1 MTEDIEEKTIRAIK
15 KIIPSVVS
23 IVYEKEEDQ
32 FSDLSEI
39 KKGKAIGGAGFFVS
53 PELIATDRH
62 LVGSERESCLVID
75 FFKRKEK
82 AEIIGVDDFNDI
94 AFLKVKRRE
103 NIKPAELGSSKNLV
117 LGQTVIA
124 VGNSLG
130 IFPNSVSRGII
141 SGLSRNIITQEEEAD
156 RELYGLIQTDAA
168 INPGNS
174 GGPLIDLE
182 GRVIGINSAVV
193 YGAENIGFA
202 LPIDFVKEDI
212 KEIQENNF
220 LKKPLLGI
228 QYVLI
233 DEETKN
239 VFNLSISFGALVL
252 EVKKGFLGQVI
263 GLEKGDIILKVDNKK
278 IDSQTTI
285 KKILNNCQGREVV
298 FEILRNRE
306 IFKRKVRIF

>member
-23 IVYEKEEDQ
+23 IVYEKEEGQ

-53 PELIATDRH
+53 PELIVTDRH
-62 LVGSERESCLVID
+62 LVGSEKESCLIID
-75 FFKRKEK
+75 FFRRKEK

-103 NIKPAELGSSKNLV
+103 DIKPAELGSSKNLV

-141 SGLSRNIITQEEEAD
+141 SGLSRNIITQEEETD

-233 DEETKN
+233 DEGTKN
-239 VFNLSISFGALVL
+239 IFNLSISFGALVL
-252 EVKKGFLGQVI
+252 EVKKGFLGQAI

-285 KKILNNCQGREVV
+285 KKILNSCQGKEVV
-298 FEILRNRE
+298 FEILRNGE
-306 IFKRKVRIF
+306 IFKKKVRIF

>member
-1 MTEDIEEKTIRAIK
+1 MTKDIEEKTIRAIK

-39 KKGKAIGGAGFFVS
+39 KRGKAIGGAGFFVS

-103 NIKPAELGSSKNLV
+103 DIKPAELGSSKNLV

-141 SGLSRNIITQEEEAD
+141 SGLSRNIITQEEETD

-233 DEETKN
+233 NEETKN

-306 IFKRKVRIF
+306 IFKKKVRIF

>member
-306 IFKRKVRIF
+306 IFKKKVRIF

>member
-23 IVYEKEEDQ
+23 IVYKEEGDQ

-62 LVGSERESCLVID
+62 LVGSEKENCLVID
-75 FFKRKEK
+75 FFKRKER

-103 NIKPAELGSSKNLV
+103 DIKPAELGSSRNLV

-141 SGLSRNIITQEEEAD
+141 SGLSRNIITQEEETD

-212 KEIQENNF
+212 KEIQENSF
-220 LKKPLLGI
+220 LKRPLLGI

-239 VFNLSISFGALVL
+239 IFNLSISFGALVL

-298 FEILRNRE
+298 FEILRNGE
-306 IFKRKVRIF
+306 IFKKKVRIF

>member
-23 IVYEKEEDQ
+23 IVYEKEGSQ

-39 KKGKAIGGAGFFVS
+39 RKGKAIGGAGFFVS

-62 LVGSERESCLVID
+62 LVGSEKESCLVID
-75 FFKRKEK
+75 FFKRREK
-82 AEIIGVDDFNDI
+82 AEIVGVDDFNDI
-94 AFLKVKRRE
+94 AFLKVKKRE
-103 NIKPAELGSSKNLV
+103 DIKPAELGSSKNLV

-141 SGLSRNIITQEEEAD
+141 SGLSRNIITQEEETD

-182 GRVIGINSAVV
+182 GKVIGINSAVV

-220 LKKPLLGI
+220 LKRPLLGI

-252 EVKKGFLGQVI
+252 EVKKGFLGQSI
-263 GLEKGDIILKVDNKK
+263 GLEKGDIILKVDNKE

-285 KKILNNCQGREVV
+285 KKILNNCQGKEVV

-306 IFKRKVRIF
+306 IFKKKVRIF

>member
-1 MTEDIEEKTIRAIK
+1 MIGGIEEKTIRAIK

-23 IVYEKEEDQ
+23 IVYEKEGDQ

-94 AFLKVKRRE
+94 AFLKVKRKE
-103 NIKPAELGSSKNLV
+103 DIKPAELGSSKNLV

-141 SGLSRNIITQEEEAD
+141 SGLSRNIITQEEETD

-252 EVKKGFLGQVI
+252 EVKKGFLGQII

>member
-1 MTEDIEEKTIRAIK
+1 MIGGIEEKTIRAIK

-23 IVYEKEEDQ
+23 IVYEKEEGQ

-39 KKGKAIGGAGFFVS
+39 KRGKAIGGAGFFVS

-62 LVGSERESCLVID
+62 LVGSEKEKCLVID

-103 NIKPAELGSSKNLV
+103 DIKPAELGSSKNLV

-141 SGLSRNIITQEEEAD
+141 SGLSRNIITQEEETD

-233 DEETKN
+233 NEETKN

-306 IFKRKVRIF
+306 IFKKKVRIF